1 MVRQLLIMFGLENFS
16 RAKPPAEGPLSA
28 EPLKDDQGQQVFA
41 PNYNHIDMP
50 NRILNEEEK
59 EYYKKKS
66 EEPKEIA
73 VMRPAFMDP
82 HFFVRKGIEDRK
94 RDEEALKYA
103 GESGMLL
110 FALTYGLIDTNLF
123 NFDHGGPW
131 DAQRIAGHFYEKYVE
146 YATIAI
152 GLYAAAYGIP
162 EDKILEIENIT
173 FGKSMQDR
181 DYDKIYKNLPE
192 DNVKWTDVGYELYK
206 SGKISPNFEP

>member
-1 MVRQLLIMFGLENFS
+1 
-16 RAKPPAEGPLSA
+16 
-28 EPLKDDQGQQVFA
+28 
-41 PNYNHIDMP
+41 
-50 NRILNEEEK
+50 
-59 EYYKKKS
+59 
-66 EEPKEIA
+66 
-73 VMRPAFMDP
+73 MRPAFMDP

-110 FALTYGLIDTNLF
+110 FSLTYGLIDTNLF

-131 DAQRIAGHFYEKYVE
+131 DAQRIAGQQYDKYVE

-162 EDKILEIENIT
+162 EDKILEIENIAA
-173 FGKSMQDR
+173 GKYSKNR
-181 DYDKIYKNLPE
+181 EFDKTYINLPE
-192 DNVKWTDVGYELYK
+192 DNVKWTDIGYELYK

>member
-41 PNYNHIDMP
+41 PDH
-50 NRILNEEEK
+50 RRKKGEEERNV
-59 EYYKKKS
+59 
-66 EEPKEIA
+66 A

-110 FALTYGLIDTNLF
+110 FSLTYGLIDTNLF

-131 DAQRIAGHFYEKYVE
+131 DAQRIAGQQYDKYVE

-162 EDKILEIENIT
+162 EDKILEIENIAA
-173 FGKSMQDR
+173 GKYSKNR
-181 DYDKIYKNLPE
+181 EFDKTYINLPE
-192 DNVKWTDVGYELYK
+192 DNVKWTDIGYELYK